1 MTRSRPNADT
11 PKIIQLLITAGAD
24 VNSRD
29 SNGRTPL
36 FEACSRGPEVVRALA
51 GAGADLNA
59 KDHTGHSALMS
70 CFNDISLQAM
80 IDAGADLTILSP
92 AGLTAAQPR
101 KMGVNEKADLLE
113 SAMKHRP

>member
-1 MTRSRPNADT
+1 
-11 PKIIQLLITAGAD
+11 
-24 VNSRD
+24 
-29 SNGRTPL
+29 
-36 FEACSRGPEVVRALA
+36 
-51 GAGADLNA
+51 
-59 KDHTGHSALMS
+59 MS

-113 SAMKHRP
+113 SAMKHRR